1 VARRLTYIP
10 NTLIDRTFREKI
22 VLVGVLFPGVTI
34 EELDQQLDELALLV
48 DTAGADVVARVVQ
61 RRDSP
66 DPATFVGSGKVEELR
81 QLSLAVD
88 ADTIVF
94 EHNLSPAQQRN
105 LEKILGRTA
114 IDRTAVILD
123 IFAQNARTPEGKAQ
137 VELAL
142 LEYRLPRLRRAGGSL
157 SQQAGGIGTRGP
169 GETQLEVD
177 RRRLVQRIHHIRREL
192 KEIDRTRSV
201 QRHGRDRG
209 RHREVT
215 LVGYTNAG
223 KSSMLNALTD
233 AGVPVED
240 RLFVTLDPRT
250 RQRQL
255 PGGETVLFTDTV
267 GFISNLP
274 HELVQAF
281 MSTLN
286 SVKLAD
292 LLVHVVDGSSDS
304 AEEQI
309 AAVRD
314 VLSEIGAES
323 VPELLV
329 FNKADVPGSRAKDLA
344 KLYDGSVWVSA
355 LTHENLDEV
364 ISSVGERLR
373 SRDRVLALQLPL
385 DRGDLLA
392 AAHREGDVL
401 DTSVTDEGVLI
412 HVVLDSV
419 GAARFSEWRVPA

>member
-1 VARRLTYIP
+1 MTYVP
-10 NTLIDRTFREKI
+10 TTLIDRSFREKI
-22 VLVGVLFPGVTI
+22 VLVGVLFPGVTP
-34 EELDQQLDELALLV
+34 EELDRQLDELALLV
-48 DTAGADVVARVVQ
+48 DTAGADVAARIIQ

-66 DPATFVGSGKVEELR
+66 DPATFLGSGKVQELR
-81 QLSLAVD
+81 DICLAVD
-88 ADTIVF
+88 SDTVVF

-123 IFAQNARTPEGKAQ
+123 IFAQNASTHEGKAQ

-142 LEYRLPRLRRAGGSL
+142 LQYRLPRLRRAGGSL

-177 RRRLVQRIHHIRREL
+177 RRRLVHRIHHIRSEL
-192 KEIDRTRSV
+192 KQIDRTRSV
-201 QRHGRDRG
+201 QRQGRERG

-223 KSSMLNALTD
+223 KSSLLNAVTD
-233 AGVPVED
+233 ADVATEN

-274 HELVQAF
+274 HELIEAF
-281 MSTLN
+281 MSTLK
-286 SVKLAD
+286 SVQLAD
-292 LLVHVVDGSSDS
+292 LLVHVVDGASDD
-304 AEEQI
+304 AELQI
-309 AAVRD
+309 AAVRE
-314 VLSEIGAES
+314 VLREIEADH

-329 FNKADVPGSRAKDLA
+329 FNKADAPGSRSRELA
-344 KLYDGSVWVSA
+344 KLHEGSVWVSA
-355 LTHENLDEV
+355 LTTENLDEM
-364 ISSVGERLR
+364 IATVGDRLR
-373 SRDRVLALQLPL
+373 TEDRVITLHLPL

-392 AAHREGDVL
+392 AAHREGEVIDPTMEADHGLV
-401 DTSVTDEGVLI
+401 
-412 HVVLDSV
+412 HVVLDPV
-419 GAARFSEWRVPA
+419 GVARFSEWRAVS

>member
-1 VARRLTYIP
+1 VTYIP
-10 NTLIDRTFREKI
+10 DTLIDRTFRERI
-22 VLVGVLFPGVTI
+22 VLVGVQFPGVTPDDL
-34 EELDQQLDELALLV
+34 ERQLDELALLV

-66 DPATFVGSGKVEELR
+66 DPATFLGSGKVAELAE
-81 QLSLAVD
+81 LCLAVD
-88 ADTIVF
+88 SDTVVF

-142 LEYRLPRLRRAGGSL
+142 LQYRLPRLRRSAESL

-169 GETQLEVD
+169 GETQLETD
-177 RRRLVQRIHHIRREL
+177 RRRLVNRMHHIQAEL
-192 KEIDRTRSV
+192 RQIDRTRGV
-201 QRHGRDRG
+201 QRQGRARG

-223 KSSMLNALTD
+223 KSSMLNALTG
-233 AGVPVED
+233 AGAEVED
-240 RLFVTLDPRT
+240 RLFATLDPRT

-255 PGGETVLFTDTV
+255 PGGETILFTDTV

-281 MSTLN
+281 MSTLK
-286 SVKLAD
+286 SVQLAD
-292 LLVHVVDGSSDS
+292 LLVHVVDGASDD
-304 AEEQI
+304 AELQI
-309 AAVRD
+309 AAVRE
-314 VLSEIGAES
+314 VLHEIDADD

-329 FNKADVPGSRAKDLA
+329 FNKADLPGSRARDLA
-344 KLYDGSVWVSA
+344 RRNEGSVCVSA
-355 LTHENLDEV
+355 LTGENLERV
-364 ISSVGERLR
+364 LATIGERLR
-373 SRDRVLALQLPL
+373 TNDRAVTLHLPL

-392 AAHREGDVL
+392 AAHREGEVL
-401 DTSVTDEGVLI
+401 DTAVTDESVVV
-412 HVVLDSV
+412 HVVLDPV
-419 GAARFSEWRVPA
+419 GMARFSEWRVPA

>member
-1 VARRLTYIP
+1 MTYIP
-10 NTLIDRTFREKI
+10 TTLIDRTFREKI
-22 VLVGVLFPGVTI
+22 VLVGVLFPGVTG
-34 EELDQQLDELALLV
+34 EELDRQLEELALLV
-48 DTAGADVVARVVQ
+48 DTAGADVVAQIIQ
-61 RRDSP
+61 RRDAP
-66 DPATFVGSGKVEELR
+66 DPATFVGSGKVQELR
-81 QLSLAVD
+81 DICLALD
-88 ADTIVF
+88 ADTVVF
-94 EHNLSPAQQRN
+94 EHALSPAQQRN

-123 IFAQNARTPEGKAQ
+123 IFAQNASTPEGKAQ

-169 GETQLEVD
+169 GETQTEVD
-177 RRRLVQRIHHIRREL
+177 RRRLVNRIHHIRREL
-192 KEIDRTRSV
+192 KEIDRTRNV
-201 QRHGRDRG
+201 QRQGRDRG

-223 KSSMLNALTD
+223 KSSVLNALTD
-233 AGVPVED
+233 AHVVAEN

-255 PGGETVLFTDTV
+255 PGGETVLITDTV

-281 MSTLN
+281 MSTLR
-286 SVKLAD
+286 SVQLAD
-292 LLVHVVDGSSDS
+292 LLVHVVDGANEN
-304 AEEQI
+304 AEFQI

-314 VLSEIGAES
+314 VLHEIGAGN

-329 FNKADVPGSRAKDLA
+329 FNKADVPGSQSRELA
-344 KLYDGSVWVSA
+344 KRHEGSVWVSA
-355 LTHENLDEV
+355 LTGENLEGLV
-364 ISSVGERLR
+364 RTVGDRLR
-373 SRDRVLALQLPL
+373 TNDRVVTLALPL
-385 DRGDLLA
+385 ERGDLLA

-401 DTSVTDEGVLI
+401 DTSITEAGVLV
-412 HVVLDSV
+412 HVVLDEV
-419 GAARFSEWRVPA
+419 GVARFQEWRVSA

>member
-1 VARRLTYIP
+1 MTYVP
-10 NTLIDRTFREKI
+10 TTLIDRSFREKI
-22 VLVGVLFPGVTI
+22 VLVGVLFPGVTP
-34 EELDQQLDELALLV
+34 EELDRQLDELALLV
-48 DTAGADVVARVVQ
+48 DTAGADVAARVIQ
-61 RRDSP
+61 RRDAP
-66 DPATFVGSGKVEELR
+66 DPATFLGSGKVQELR
-81 QLSLAVD
+81 DICLAVD
-88 ADTIVF
+88 SDTVVF

-142 LEYRLPRLRRAGGSL
+142 LQYRLPRLRRAGGSL

-177 RRRLVQRIHHIRREL
+177 RRRLVHRIHHIRSEL
-192 KEIDRTRSV
+192 KQIDRTRGV
-201 QRHGRDRG
+201 QRQGRARG

-223 KSSMLNALTD
+223 KSSLLNALTD
-233 AGVPVED
+233 ADVATEN

-274 HELVQAF
+274 HELVEAF
-281 MSTLN
+281 MSTLK
-286 SVKLAD
+286 SVQLAD
-292 LLVHVVDGSSDS
+292 LLVHVVDGASDD
-304 AEEQI
+304 AERQI
-309 AAVRD
+309 ASVRE
-314 VLSEIGAES
+314 VLREIDADS

-329 FNKADVPGSRAKDLA
+329 FNKADVPGSRARDLA
-344 KLYDGSVWVSA
+344 KLHEGSVWVSA
-355 LTHENLDEV
+355 LTEENLDEL
-364 ISSVGERLR
+364 IATIADRLR
-373 SRDRVLALQLPL
+373 TGDRVITLHLPL

-392 AAHREGDVL
+392 AAHREGEVL
-401 DTSVTDEGVLI
+401 DTSMQDEYVVV

-419 GAARFSEWRVPA
+419 GAARFAQWRVVA

>member
-1 VARRLTYIP
+1 MTYVP
-10 NTLIDRTFREKI
+10 GTLIDRSFREKI
-22 VLVGVLFPGVTI
+22 VLVGVQFPGVTPD
-34 EELDQQLDELALLV
+34 ELDYQLDELALLV
-48 DTAGADVVARVVQ
+48 DTAGADVVARVIQ

-66 DPATFVGSGKVEELR
+66 DPATFLGSGKVQELR
-81 QLSLAVD
+81 EICLALD
-88 ADTIVF
+88 SDTVVF

-142 LEYRLPRLRRAGGSL
+142 LQYRLPRLRRAGGSL

-169 GETQLEVD
+169 GETQLETD
-177 RRRLVQRIHHIRREL
+177 RRRLVNRIHAIQREL
-192 KEIDRTRSV
+192 KEIDRTRHV
-201 QRHGRDRG
+201 QRQGRERG

-223 KSSMLNALTD
+223 KSSMLNALTN
-233 AGVPVED
+233 AGVVAED

-274 HELVQAF
+274 HDLIEAF
-281 MSTLN
+281 MSTLK
-286 SVKLAD
+286 SVQLAD
-292 LLVHVVDGSSDS
+292 LLVHVVDGASDH

-309 AAVRD
+309 AAVRE
-314 VLSEIGAES
+314 VLREIDADRL
-323 VPELLV
+323 PELLV
-329 FNKADVPGSRAKDLA
+329 FNKADVPGSRARDLA
-344 KLYDGSVWVSA
+344 KLHEGSVWVSA
-355 LTHENLDEV
+355 LTGENLDQV
-364 ISSVGERLR
+364 IAKLGDRLR
-373 SRDRVLALQLPL
+373 TNDRVVTLYIPL

-392 AAHREGDVL
+392 AAHREGEVL
-401 DTSVTDEGVLI
+401 DTQVTDESVVMR
-412 HVVLDSV
+412 VVLDSV
-419 GAARFSEWRVPA
+419 GVARFNEWRVPA

>member
-1 VARRLTYIP
+1 VHP
-10 NTLIDRTFREKI
+10 
-22 VLVGVLFPGVTI
+22 

-48 DTAGADVVARVVQ
+48 DTAGADVVARVIQ
-61 RRDSP
+61 RRESP
-66 DPATFVGSGKVEELR
+66 DPATFLGSGKVDELR
-81 QLSLAVD
+81 EVCLAKD
-88 ADTIVF
+88 ADTVVF
-94 EHNLSPAQQRN
+94 EANLSPAQQRN

-142 LEYRLPRLRRAGGSL
+142 LQYRLPRLRRADGSL

-192 KEIDRTRSV
+192 KEIDRTRQV
-201 QRHGRDRG
+201 QRQGRDRG

-223 KSSMLNALTD
+223 KSSMLNAVTD
-233 AGVPVED
+233 AGVEVED

-250 RQRQL
+250 RQKQL

-274 HELVQAF
+274 HELVEAF
-281 MSTLN
+281 MSTLK
-286 SVKLAD
+286 SVQLAD
-292 LLVHVVDGSSDS
+292 LLVHVVDGSSDH

-314 VLSEIGAES
+314 VLIEIGADE

-344 KLYDGSVWVSA
+344 KLYEGSVWVSA
-355 LTHENLDEV
+355 KTGENVDAMVAV
-364 ISSVGERLR
+364 IGERLR
-373 SRDRVLALQLPL
+373 SRDRILTLQLPL

-392 AAHREGDVL
+392 AAHREGDVI
-401 DTSVTDEGVLI
+401 DTSVNEEGVLI

-419 GAARFSEWRVPA
+419 GAARFRQWRVPA